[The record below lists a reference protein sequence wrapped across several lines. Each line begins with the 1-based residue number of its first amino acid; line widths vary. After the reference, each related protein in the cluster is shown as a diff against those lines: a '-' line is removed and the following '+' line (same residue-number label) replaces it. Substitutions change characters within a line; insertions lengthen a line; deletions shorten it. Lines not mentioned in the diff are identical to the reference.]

1 VAGARNP
8 DALRVALSGLNDGQ
22 IAPADFSRIAADNQL
37 FEGWVAKM
45 RSRFDAAPLPAPR
58 PPPSARQAS
67 ADAAPPPA
75 AKPAAGKS
83 ATG

>member
-1 VAGARNP
+1 V
-8 DALRVALSGLNDGQ
+8 
-22 IAPADFSRIAADNQL
+22 
-37 FEGWVAKM
+37 GWVAKM
-45 RSRFDAAPLPAPR
+45 RSRFDPAPLRAPR

-67 ADAAPPPA
+67 ADAQPPPAAKSAAGKQAA